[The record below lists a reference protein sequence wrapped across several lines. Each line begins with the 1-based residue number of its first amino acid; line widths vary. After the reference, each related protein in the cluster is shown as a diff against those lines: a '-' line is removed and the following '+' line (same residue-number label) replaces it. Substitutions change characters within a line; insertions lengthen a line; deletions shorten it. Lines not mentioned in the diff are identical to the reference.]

1 MINTAERKKK
11 IVENCKNHLNKR
23 LAGVQDERRLL
34 RKAAGVNADDNM
46 SESYDSTSQGTLN
59 EMSDLQSHFEF
70 LEESAAMFN
79 RVNFSSRIDTVTSGA
94 LVVTDKV
101 TFLIGVSGEF
111 KSDDQEIQGIS
122 TASPIFAAMENKKVG
137 DSFTLNVRTYT
148 IEEIS

>member
-1 MINTAERKKK
+1 
-11 IVENCKNHLNKR
+11 
-23 LAGVQDERRLL
+23 
-34 RKAAGVNADDNM
+34 M